1 MKISLSDSLALVLI
15 TAWVGGLWAIGY
27 LAAPAL
33 FYTLG
38 ENRQLAG
45 NLAGTMFTW
54 VAYLGLFSGIYLLAH
69 RVARYGLNAFK
80 QAFFWTALV
89 MLLLALFGHFGVQPM
104 IAQLKAQAMPAD
116 VMHSVFRDRFATWHG
131 VASIAYLVESLLGLV
146 LVFKARS

>member
-1 MKISLSDSLALVLI
+1 MKISLSDSLALILI

-38 ENRQLAG
+38 KNHQLAG

-80 QAFFWTALV
+80 QAFFWAALV
-89 MLLLALFGHFGVQPM
+89 MLLLTLFGHFGVQPM

-131 VASIAYLVESLLGLV
+131 IASIAYLIESLLGLV

>member
-1 MKISLSDSLALVLI
+1 MKISFSDSLALILI

-80 QAFFWTALV
+80 QAFFWAVLV
-89 MLLLALFGHFGVQPM
+89 MLLLTLFGHFGVQPM

-131 VASIAYLVESLLGLV
+131 VASIAYLIESLLGLV